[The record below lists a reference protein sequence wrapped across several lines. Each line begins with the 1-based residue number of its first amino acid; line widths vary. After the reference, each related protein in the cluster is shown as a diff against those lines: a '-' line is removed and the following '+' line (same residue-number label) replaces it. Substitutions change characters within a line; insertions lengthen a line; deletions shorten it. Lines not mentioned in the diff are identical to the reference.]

1 MKLKDPFVKKEA
13 PIRKASIF
21 YNTVKCLI
29 TCGLN
34 TIEYVLC
41 SMHCMHYEFVIFN
54 KMNYII
60 AANQICCISFL
71 LNALIFYESISSTK

>member
-21 YNTVKCLI
+21 YNTVRCLI

-34 TIEYVLC
+34 TC
-41 SMHCMHYEFVIFN
+41 SMFYCTVQICGNFKLNELCNCYKSI
-54 KMNYII
+54 KCYII
-60 AANQICCISFL
+60 RVKRIKIL
-71 LNALIFYESISSTK
+71 